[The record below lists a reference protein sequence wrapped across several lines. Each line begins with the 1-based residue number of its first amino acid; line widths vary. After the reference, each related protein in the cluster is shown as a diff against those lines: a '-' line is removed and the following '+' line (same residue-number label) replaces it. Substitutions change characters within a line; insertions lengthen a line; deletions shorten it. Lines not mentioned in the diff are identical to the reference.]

1 MNSYTR
7 LMRLPDGGAMQ
18 VTGVITFEGMEEV
31 AKDAV
36 FIGDNIPV
44 YDRLDDPNAQG
55 EIVGTAR
62 AEVLSGRVIVH
73 IDMEGRP
80 AEILRR
86 GFSLGSFSIAE
97 PENGCDSSDD

>member
-7 LMRLPDGGAMQ
+7 LMRLPDGGAMH
-18 VTGVITFEGMEEV
+18 VTGVVPLEEKEEV

-36 FIGDNIPV
+36 FIGENIPM
-44 YDRLDDPNAQG
+44 YDRGDL
-55 EIVGTAR
+55 VGTAK
-62 AEVLSGRVIVH
+62 AELLHGKVIVH
-73 IDMEGRP
+73 INMEGRS